1 MKIKKTLKKV
11 LKVTLFSSLISL
23 YSNIA
28 LADPLVL
35 EGIINSEV
43 ANLRDSNNN
52 SAEIITSL
60 KKGSKVSVTAISLD
74 NEWYYVT
81 YQSRV
86 GWLAKNNL
94 IINKKDTLEYKNVST
109 IGSLREQGVLNTAL
123 KIDGID
129 GYKYV
134 VDHSDKINLNIYDE
148 NDNFVKSIKLNYSWI
163 TSSKDYNYIVLA
175 VDKEK
180 NFYTNLEQKN
190 QINKYNFEGV
200 LVPSFKLE
208 LSGLILKAYYN
219 IEDNSLY
226 LLDGLTKTIK
236 VFDDK
241 GTNNKNIFLSETKIP
256 KDFSI
261 NKGKIYVLDYPE
273 NEFESYQLYYVDSYS
288 YSLYSNT
295 DFKSPITEEIPKG
308 SILKFNNKAKIIKNK
323 VLLENDAGKAKE
335 YEWIDFSDIQKKQ
348 YGTLEKLKK
357 VNIIGE
363 IDIYKTSGEP
373 LKSINLNDKWLL
385 KTIDRHRNIPEGEI
399 TRKLLGILVNSK
411 EELVIPILSKTK
423 SGILSLNYYYMNNI
437 DKTYKISQAIPV
449 NENLAFYQEKD
460 LLYFTNAKGYLDIF
474 NENGL
479 YKTYLGRIS
488 PYKFNNPSYLNISNN
503 NLFVFDRGTN
513 AIGQYDLNGEA
524 QKVKYID
531 QNSDKFEYNEMFFG
545 NKYFF
550 LLKTLIVEENKLGL
564 EIYNYSLNKIF
575 DSWFAS
581 LTNLENLSIFSNEKN
596 QIFITGSIE
605 LNAKKYFMLMLN
617 DKGHIINKW
626 KTEADLNTLYS
637 EDELKEMREKS
648 IKFMGS
654 DNQGN
659 AYILLAD
666 RNGKYKINIVR
677 ITEAGRAEILRNLDV
692 EFFSDTTIYEE
703 NNTKIEKKVFS
714 GAISGQ
720 ILGINLGKNNF
731 TYILFKN
738 FFTKVTSIGIYEP
751 TGKFFK
757 EISLKSYENVRG
769 FSLDNNDNIW
779 ITSESSIRKLA
790 NYN

>member
-423 SGILSLNYYYMNNI
+423 SGILSLNYYYMNTI